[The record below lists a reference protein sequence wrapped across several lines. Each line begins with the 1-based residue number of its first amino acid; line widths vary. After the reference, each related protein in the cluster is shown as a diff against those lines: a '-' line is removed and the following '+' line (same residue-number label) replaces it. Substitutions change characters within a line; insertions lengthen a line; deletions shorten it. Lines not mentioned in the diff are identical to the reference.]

1 MSYPRHEYFRRV
13 LVQPARAGHGERRAA
28 GQRRAGGADD
38 PEHLLRECA
47 PLPGVERGVTG
58 RLVAGS
64 AGGGAGGRGL
74 RKSAALP
81 AVSEVL
87 ASPHSACIPP
97 ERWTKIAIATRAT
110 KAVSR
115 QYSARSCPRSSE
127 CKALSKC
134 RNIATTKP
142 KISVIRGQ
150 EHDHNLFRYGPMPGR
165 SGILRAFLKSREE
178 PPI

>member
-1 MSYPRHEYFRRV
+1 V
-13 LVQPARAGHGERRAA
+13 AV
-28 GQRRAGGADD
+28 
-38 PEHLLRECA
+38 
-47 PLPGVERGVTG
+47 PLPV
-58 RLVAGS
+58 VAEM
-64 AGGGAGGRGL
+64 
-74 RKSAALP
+74 AALP

-97 ERWTKIAIATRAT
+97 ERCTKIAIPTRAT

-115 QYSARSCPRSSE
+115 QYSAKSCPRSSE

-142 KISVIRGQ
+142 KISVKRRR
-150 EHDHNLFRYGPMPGR
+150 EHDHNLFRYGPIPEHAAVFSR
-165 SGILRAFLKSREE
+165 HFIKSREE